1 MQFFFF
7 GLLRDADMR
16 EVVLGRCVPAGRV
29 RPARLSGARLATLRG
44 YTYPVLVRDAGLH
57 VTGSHVTG
65 SHVPGVVVEELT
77 AEDIARISFY
87 ESVEYA
93 IETVAVD
100 LADGGSLEARVFAT
114 AERGAVDDR
123 AWRLE
128 DWTVRDKTR
137 DLHEARLWMALYGR
151 LDVEE
156 ADRLW
161 DETIAA
167 GRTIEDLVEQVCGD
181 PADTRL

>member
-1 MQFFFF
+1 MRFFFF

-16 EVVLGRCVPAGRV
+16 EVVLGRRVLPRLV
-29 RPARLSGARLATLRG
+29 RPARLGGARLATLRG
-44 YTYPVLVRDAGLH
+44 YTYPVLIREAGQ
-57 VTGSHVTG
+57 
-65 SHVPGVVVEELT
+65 HVPGDVVEDLT

-93 IETVAVD
+93 IEAVAVD
-100 LADGGSLEARVFAT
+100 LADGGSLEARMFAT
-114 AERGAVDDR
+114 SARGAIDDR

-128 DWTVRDKTR
+128 DWVVRDKTR

-156 ADRLW
+156 ADRRW
-161 DETIAA
+161 DETLAA
-167 GRTIEDLVEQVCGD
+167 GRTIEDLVAEVCGK
-181 PADTRL
+181 ARG

>member
-1 MQFFFF
+1 MRFFFF

-16 EVVLGRCVPAGRV
+16 EAVLGHCVPAGRV
-29 RPARLSGARLATLRG
+29 RPARLSGAGLATLRG
-44 YTYPVLVRDAGLH
+44 YTYPVLVRDA
-57 VTGSHVTG
+57 GSHVTG

-100 LADGGSLEARVFAT
+100 LTDGGSLEARVFAT
-114 AERGAVDDR
+114 AERGAVDER
-123 AWRLE
+123 AWRFE
-128 DWTVRDKTR
+128 DWIVRDKTR